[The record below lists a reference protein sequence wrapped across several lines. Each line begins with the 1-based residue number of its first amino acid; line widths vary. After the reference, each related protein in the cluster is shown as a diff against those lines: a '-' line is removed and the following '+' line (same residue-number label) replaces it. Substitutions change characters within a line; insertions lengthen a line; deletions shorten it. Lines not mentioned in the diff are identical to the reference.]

1 MSFFYNNIKDMK
13 LNNGSMKKILF
24 FSEKTVDRVD
34 LFC

>member
-24 FSEKTVDRVD
+24 FSEKN
-34 LFC
+34 C